1 MEPERGHRPDDAV
14 AVAGEA
20 KGWGGDGLWWVGKHR
35 PGCGRE
41 FWLWSLVWGV
51 RLQSLGYGVGF
62 LLSLGATFG
71 QEHWD
76 IASGRGG
83 TPSAGASSSGVLRV
97 LDSQRYPS

>member
-1 MEPERGHRPDDAV
+1 MEPTRGHRPDDAV

-20 KGWGGDGLWWVGKHR
+20 KGWGVDGLWWMGKHR

-41 FWLWSLVWGV
+41 HWLWSCWSHVFGMEGEK
-51 RLQSLGYGVGF
+51 SLGSGVGF

-76 IASGRGG
+76 I
-83 TPSAGASSSGVLRV
+83 
-97 LDSQRYPS
+97 